1 MDPSATRLADGK
13 KPLMVGACQNR
24 MLPVTEAPLIALIL
38 AFFGVVLATI
48 QDLKTR
54 EVPDSLSSGL
64 IALGFAMALVRW
76 ALGDGWG
83 VVVNSALGF
92 GFGYGIGAALYFLRQ
107 WGGGDAKLLAGLGAM
122 LGFFSSESAIS
133 VGFSNT
139 GIGVAV
145 GIVLFTGAIA
155 YLSRHE
161 GRTSVVS
168 TLSGGLGLAGVSLF
182 IGSFTFGLTDLFL
195 PGYLVVVFL
204 CGALWG
210 VFMLL
215 CLAWRNRE
223 AVRIGV
229 RDRIAI
235 YAGFVFGLI
244 VIAAVLVFGLP
255 LSGLLVFLALLT
267 ALSPLVLV
275 ISRSFEQTLFVRSV
289 TPDELVL
296 GDWLAEDVV
305 VDGVVVIAASNPG
318 LSALQID
325 ELRDL
330 WDRQA
335 IVRILIKDGIA
346 FVPAFLF
353 AFLVVLMW

>member
-54 EVPDSLSSGL
+54 EVPDSLSSGM
-64 IALGFAMALVRW
+64 IVLGFAMALVRW

-92 GFGYGIGAALYFLRQ
+92 GFGYGIGALLYFSRQ
-107 WGGGDAKLLAGLGAM
+107 WGGGDAKLLAGFGAL
-122 LGFFSSESAIS
+122 LGFFSSESAIA
-133 VGFSNT
+133 VGFSMT
-139 GIGVAV
+139 GIVVASFV
-145 GIVLFTGAIA
+145 VVATLALA
-155 YLSRHE
+155 YLSRYE
-161 GRTSVVS
+161 GRRSVVS
-168 TLSGGLGLAGVSLF
+168 TMLGGCAVAAVMVS
-182 IGSFTFGLTDLFL
+182 IGSLSFGLSDLFL

-215 CLAWRNRE
+215 YLAYRNRD
-223 AVRIGV
+223 AVQMKGS
-229 RDRIAI
+229 DRIAI
-235 YAGFVFGLI
+235 WSGLIFGLV
-244 VIAAVLVFGLP
+244 VIGAITYLGLP
-255 LSGLLVFLALLT
+255 LSGLLVFLALLV

-289 TPDELVL
+289 DPTQLVL

-305 VDGVVVIAASNPG
+305 VDETVVIAKSNPG

-330 WDRQA
+330 WDRKMISQ
-335 IVRILIKDGIA
+335 ILIKDGIA

-353 AFLVVLMW
+353 AFVIVLVF

>member
-1 MDPSATRLADGK
+1 MNCRATRLADGK
-13 KPLMVGACQNR
+13 KPLMGEERRSR
-24 MLPVTEAPLIALIL
+24 MLPFTEAPHIALIL
-38 AFFGVVLATI
+38 AFIGIVLATI

-64 IALGFAMALVRW
+64 IVLGFALALVRF
-76 ALGDGWG
+76 AFGDGWG

-92 GFGYGIGAALYFLRQ
+92 GFGYGIGALLYFLRQ
-107 WGGGDAKLLAGLGAM
+107 WGGGDAKLLAGFGAL
-122 LGFFSSESAIS
+122 LGFFSSESAIA

-139 GIGVAV
+139 GLGVAGGV
-145 GIVLFTGAIA
+145 VLITGAIA
-155 YLSRHE
+155 FLSRHE
-161 GRTSVVS
+161 GRSSIVS
-168 TLSGGLGLAGVSLF
+168 TLGGGLVLAGVSLS
-182 IGSFTFGLTDLFL
+182 IRSLTFGFSDLFL
-195 PGYLVVVFL
+195 PGYLVLLFL

-215 CLAWRNRE
+215 YLAWRNRE
-223 AVRIGV
+223 AVRIGL

-235 YAGFVFGLI
+235 YSGLLFGFI

-255 LSGLLVFLALLT
+255 LSGLLVFLALLV
-267 ALSPLVLV
+267 ALSPLVVV
-275 ISRSFEQTLFVRSV
+275 ISRSFEKTLFVRSV
-289 TPDELVL
+289 DPSGLVL

-305 VDGVVVIAASNPG
+305 VDETVVIAKSNPG

-330 WDRQA
+330 WDRKMISQ
-335 IVRILIKDGIA
+335 ILIKDGIA

-353 AFLVVLMW
+353 AFVIVLVF